1 MLLTTWITTY
11 HKKAPLMQDNVTWR
25 SAITEQNINK
35 YRHFYVYVS
44 KKIIALT
51 TFSITTR
58 PWLSIIPFRVCTS
71 RIPHRLYSLHVH
83 KQTVSQ
89 AHTSWMKLFVCR
101 HLPEKKRTT
110 TFNTGDFIVII
121 QNHHQQNLF
130 SIANRRLSST
140 ACHVTYILYSF
151 K

>member
-35 YRHFYVYVS
+35 YRHFYVCVS

-101 HLPEKKRTT
+101 HLPEKKKNNYFQHWRFYCNHSKSPSTKSLQHSESPPIKHSVSC
-110 TFNTGDFIVII
+110 NVYFI
-121 QNHHQQNLF
+121 QF
-130 SIANRRLSST
+130 
-140 ACHVTYILYSF
+140 
-151 K
+151 